1 MSTISITDIDFNKE
15 NLSFTVSGD
24 NDYGLDKSIIN
35 AIRRTLLNDIPTI
48 AFETDENKKNDLIIE
63 SNHTSLHN
71 EMILHRISL
80 IPIYINPD
88 KFLKSF
94 LFDCN
99 IKFTSDNPFQFI
111 TTNDIQIYPLKE
123 HIQERIDN
131 LNDESINND
140 KNKELS
146 LINDL
151 LKNNNPENYQ
161 LDNPL
166 PQNKKD
172 EIFRPYE
179 FRGKKNYSLIIE
191 LKNTNSESHD
201 QELHFYG
208 SPSVK
213 TSQDHSRYQAVSCAT
228 YSFTKNDKLIQ
239 DVLTE
244 KMKLNNI
251 NQSDPDEVES
261 YTTKFMLSESERYF
275 SRDNFNEPNSYEFK
289 IKSCHYFNSVDL
301 FKKSLQII
309 IEKCDLLKLSFL
321 HMLQDKDSLI
331 SSELIDEFT
340 FHFIINNYCHTI
352 GNLIQSHI
360 IRRTLNN
367 KSILSLFAYKKP
379 HPLEDSI
386 KFYCTLNPKHKVS
399 KMNETQKFQQ
409 ISSFIMEQIDE
420 VMNDLK
426 IILKE
431 ADKSLK

>member
-1 MSTISITDIDFNKE
+1 MSNISITDIDFNKD
-15 NLSFTVSGD
+15 NLSFTISGD

-35 AIRRTLLNDIPTI
+35 AIRRTLLNDIPTV

-80 IPIYINPD
+80 IPLYINPD

-99 IKFTSDNPFQFI
+99 IKFSSDNPFQFI

-123 HIQERIDN
+123 HIQERINN
-131 LNDESINND
+131 LNDESINED

-179 FRGKKNYSLIIE
+179 FRGNKNYSLIIE
-191 LKNTNSESHD
+191 LKNTNSDSHD

-228 YSFTKNDKLIQ
+228 YSFTKNEKLIQ
-239 DVLTE
+239 DVLNE

-251 NQSDPDEVES
+251 NQSDPDEVDS
-261 YTTKFMLSESERYF
+261 FTTKFMLSESERYF
-275 SRDNFNEPNSYEFK
+275 NRDNFNEPNSYDFK
-289 IKSCHYFNSVDL
+289 IKSCHYLNSVDL
-301 FKKSLQII
+301 FKKSIQII
-309 IEKCDLLKLSFL
+309 FL
-321 HMLQDKDSLI
+321 TSL
-331 SSELIDEFT
+331 T
-340 FHFIINNYCHTI
+340 
-352 GNLIQSHI
+352 
-360 IRRTLNN
+360 R
-367 KSILSLFAYKKP
+367 
-379 HPLEDSI
+379 
-386 KFYCTLNPKHKVS
+386 
-399 KMNETQKFQQ
+399 
-409 ISSFIMEQIDE
+409 
-420 VMNDLK
+420 
-426 IILKE
+426 
-431 ADKSLK
+431 

>member
-1 MSTISITDIDFNKE
+1 MSTISITDIDFNKD
-15 NLSFTVSGD
+15 NLSFTISGD
-24 NDYGLDKSIIN
+24 NDYGFDKSFIN
-35 AIRRTLLNDIPTI
+35 AIRRTLLNDIPTV
-48 AFETDENKKNDLIIE
+48 AFETDENKKNDLIME

-71 EMILHRISL
+71 EMLLHRISL
-80 IPIYINPD
+80 IPLYINPD
-88 KFLKSF
+88 KFLKSY

-99 IKFTSDNPFQFI
+99 VKFSSDNPFQFV

-123 HIQERIDN
+123 HIQERINN
-131 LNDESINND
+131 LHDESINDD
-140 KNKELS
+140 KAKEFN

-151 LKNNNPENYQ
+151 LKNNNPENYE
-161 LDNPL
+161 LENPL
-166 PQNKKD
+166 SQKEKD
-172 EIFRPYE
+172 KILRPFE
-179 FRGKKNYSLIIE
+179 FRGNKNYSLIIE
-191 LKNTNSESHD
+191 LKNTNSES
-201 QELHFYG
+201 QEQEIHFYG

-228 YSFTKNDKLIQ
+228 YSFTKNEKLIQ

-244 KMKLNNI
+244 KLKLDDI
-251 NQSDPDEVES
+251 NQSDPEELES

-275 SRDNFNEPNSYEFK
+275 SRDNFNEPNSYDFK

-301 FKKSLQII
+301 FKKSLQIL
-309 IEKCDLLKLSFL
+309 IEKCDLLKLSFF
-321 HMLQDKDSLI
+321 HMLQDKESLI
-331 SSELIDEFT
+331 SPEQNDEFT
-340 FHFIINNYCHTI
+340 FNFLINNYCHTI
-352 GNLIQSHI
+352 GNVIQSHI
-360 IRRTLNN
+360 VRRTLNE
-367 KSILSLFAYKKP
+367 KSILKLFAYKKP

-420 VMNDLK
+420 VMNEFK